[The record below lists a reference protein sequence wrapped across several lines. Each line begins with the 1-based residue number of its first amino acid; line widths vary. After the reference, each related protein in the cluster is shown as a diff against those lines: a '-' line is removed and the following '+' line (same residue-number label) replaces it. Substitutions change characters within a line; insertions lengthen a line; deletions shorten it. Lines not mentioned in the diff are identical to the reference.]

1 FVPEALSCL
10 GLTQVTL
17 VEEHMA
23 PNGDFPTVK
32 VPNPEDPGAY
42 RIALELAKAQQAD
55 LILATDPDS
64 DRTGAY
70 ALNEQGE
77 YEMLNGN
84 QIGILLLTKR
94 ASGKMP
100 ENPFAVSTIVST
112 RLSEKICKAYGVEYV
127 DVLTGF
133 KFIGEQIMLREEQ
146 GDQNFIFGF
155 EESYG
160 YLAGSYARDKD
171 AVASCM
177 LLAETA
183 AFYKKQGKNLFQALN
198 EIYAQFGAQAETQVS
213 LTLSGEAGLAK
224 MAKLMADLRAC
235 NGKVLDNCPSVYKDY
250 KISKEVCF
258 DASGNMV
265 EEKTILL
272 PASDVLHYTYP
283 DFWFCLRPSGTEPKV
298 KVYFGAEGKDRM
310 DAQANVL
317 KIRDMV
323 MAKLNTYLD

>member
-1 FVPEALSCL
+1 
-10 GLTQVTL
+10 
-17 VEEHMA
+17 
-23 PNGDFPTVK
+23 
-32 VPNPEDPGAY
+32 
-42 RIALELAKAQQAD
+42 
-55 LILATDPDS
+55 
-64 DRTGAY
+64 
-70 ALNEQGE
+70 
-77 YEMLNGN
+77 
-84 QIGILLLTKR
+84 
-94 ASGKMP
+94 
-100 ENPFAVSTIVST
+100 
-112 RLSEKICKAYGVEYV
+112 
-127 DVLTGF
+127 
-133 KFIGEQIMLREEQ
+133 MLREEQ
-146 GDQNFIFGF
+146 GNQNFIFGF

-198 EIYAQFGAQAETQVS
+198 EIYAQFGAQADTQVS

-235 NGKVLDNCPSVYKDY
+235 NGKVLDTCPTIYKDY
-250 KISKEVCF
+250 KTSKEIHF
-258 DASGNMV
+258 DASGSTV
-265 EEKTILL
+265 EEKTIIL

-298 KVYFGAEGKDRM
+298 KVYFGAAGKDRL

-323 MAKLNTYLD
+323 MAKLNTYLE

>member
-1 FVPEALSCL
+1 
-10 GLTQVTL
+10 
-17 VEEHMA
+17 
-23 PNGDFPTVK
+23 
-32 VPNPEDPGAY
+32 
-42 RIALELAKAQQAD
+42 
-55 LILATDPDS
+55 
-64 DRTGAY
+64 
-70 ALNEQGE
+70 
-77 YEMLNGN
+77 
-84 QIGILLLTKR
+84 
-94 ASGKMP
+94 GKMP

-198 EIYAQFGAQAETQVS
+198 EIYAQFGAEAETQVS

-235 NGKVLDNCPSVYKDY
+235 SGKVLDTCPKVYKDY
-250 KISKEVCF
+250 KTSAEVHF
-258 DASGNMV
+258 DEAGNIT
-265 EEKTILL
+265 EEDTIAL
-272 PASDVLHYTYP
+272 PKSDVLYYTYP

-298 KVYFGAEGKDRM
+298 KVYFGAGGKDRM
-310 DAQANVL
+310 EAGANVL
-317 KIRDMV
+317 KVKERV
-323 MAKLNTYLD
+323 MAKLNTFLD